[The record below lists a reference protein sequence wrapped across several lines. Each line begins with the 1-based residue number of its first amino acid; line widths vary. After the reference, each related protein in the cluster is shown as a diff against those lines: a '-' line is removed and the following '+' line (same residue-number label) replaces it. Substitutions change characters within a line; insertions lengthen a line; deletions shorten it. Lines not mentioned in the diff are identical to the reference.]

1 MLNTFVNE
9 KYIVLKIICCNYLQ
23 YKDYFNDNRNYTAV
37 PLQKITATAHIST
50 KKAKTTIDDLI
61 CCGCI
66 ERHSKKGRYIV
77 TEKGWQIYDLIS
89 TFQIARPNEQMI
101 VVVAS

>member
-1 MLNTFVNE
+1 MLNDFVNE

-23 YKDYFNDNRNYTAV
+23 YKDYFNDNRIYTAV
-37 PLQKITATAHIST
+37 PLQKIMATAHISLQ
-50 KKAKTTIDDLI
+50 KAKNTITDLI
-61 CCGCI
+61 SCGCI

-89 TFQIARPNEQMI
+89 TFPVTPSEKPIA
-101 VVVAS
+101 VVIAS